1 MDKAAALERTEAL
14 VEKYAELE
22 KEGRIGK
29 YNEEMTKKDF
39 ILPLFDALGWNT
51 ADSREVSAEEAVSKQ
66 RVDYGFRINGI
77 PKFFLEAKSL
87 REDLDNRKFIDQ
99 AINYAWHKGCTWA
112 ILTNFESVIVFNAE
126 LKTEH
131 PWQSQL
137 KRIHSREFLEHFD
150 ELWLLSRESFEQ
162 GVIDKEAEKW
172 GKKTK
177 KSSVDKQLLTDF
189 TRFRE
194 LLSNNVA
201 KLNQSRK
208 LTEEELDE
216 SIQRILDRLIFIR
229 NCEDRELEARTLISN
244 LRQWESRGR
253 GQLLKSLREVFAY
266 FDKEYNSKIF
276 AKHLSD
282 DLEIDNDVL
291 HEIIEGLYHTKENS
305 VFYDFS
311 AIDAD
316 VLGTIYE
323 QYLSHILKKTEK
335 RARLTENHVHRKEQ
349 GIYYTPT
356 YIVDYIVRGT
366 LGELLEG
373 NGVDTERIKILDPAC
388 GSGSFLI
395 KAFDILN
402 QECLR
407 RDKDYNQTQLDL
419 SAGGRFTRK
428 VKILQDNIFGVD
440 LDKQAVEIAQL
451 NLLLKIAEKS
461 HRLPLLERNIRCGN
475 SLIDDEKVAENK
487 AFKWEEQFGEIMRNG
502 GFDVVI
508 GNPPYVRQEELSEI
522 KPYLEANYET
532 YQGMA
537 DLFVY
542 FFEKELK
549 VLKENGYFGMIVSNK
564 WLRAGYGK
572 NLRRFLTRFWIEE
585 LIDFG
590 DLKVFAEATI
600 YPCVMIMRKIEKPNP
615 RIRIC
620 KIATLRFGSLGQYV
634 KNNSFFIDQS
644 KLNENEWN
652 LQNTEANELLK
663 KIRSSGLPI
672 EEYVGVRIYRGV
684 VTGLNKAFVIDK
696 KKRDELIRED
706 SRSEELIKPFLIG
719 AESKRYSIRSKN
731 KYVVFTRRGMD
742 IAQYP
747 SVLRYLEQFKKELSP
762 KKIKEE
768 EEKSKKSKEEEIGRK
783 PGKYEWYEIQDSTEY
798 YRDFEKPK
806 IVWGNLAKR
815 SSFSLDETNGFYVN
829 NPACILPTNSRYVLG
844 ILNSRLMSYFLKSI
858 CAERQGGFIEQK
870 PVYVSQV
877 PIKEPTK
884 EQEIEMTQCVDKMLL
899 LNEKLLKIG
908 DKLTDERARIENEIE
923 QTDSEIDEL
932 VYRIYGLT
940 EDERKIVEG

>member
-1 MDKAAALERTEAL
+1 MDRTAALERTKIL

-22 KEGRIGK
+22 KEGRIGQ

-51 ADSREVSAEEAVSKQ
+51 ADSREVSAEERVSKQ

-87 REDLDNRKFIDQ
+87 KEDLDNRKFIDQ
-99 AINYAWHKGCTWA
+99 AINYSWHKGCTWA
-112 ILTNFESVIVFNAE
+112 ILTNFVSVVVFNAE

-137 KRIHSREFLEHFD
+137 KRIRCTEFLEHFD

-162 GVIDKEAEKW
+162 GIIDKEAEKW

-194 LLSNNVA
+194 LLSKNIA
-201 KLNQSRK
+201 KLNQSRS

-244 LRQWESRGR
+244 LREWEGRGR
-253 GQLLKSLREVFAY
+253 GHLLKNLREVFAY

-291 HEIIEGLYHTKENS
+291 HEIIEGLYHTRDNS

-335 RARLTENHVHRKEQ
+335 RATLTENNVHRKEQ

-366 LGELLEG
+366 LGELLKG
-373 NGVDTERIKILDPAC
+373 KDVDAERIKILDPAC

-395 KAFDILN
+395 KAFDVLN
-402 QECLR
+402 QDYLK
-407 RDKDYNQTQLDL
+407 RDKDYSQTQLDL
-419 SAGGRFTRK
+419 TTGAAFTRK

-451 NLLLKIAEKS
+451 NLLLKIAEKG

-475 SLIDDEKVAENK
+475 SLIDDEKVAGDK
-487 AFKWEEQFGEIMRNG
+487 AFKWEEQFSEIMRDG

-522 KPYLEANYET
+522 KPYLEINYES
-532 YQGMA
+532 YQGTA

-542 FFEKELK
+542 LFEKELRI
-549 VLKENGYFGMIVSNK
+549 LKEDGYFGMIVSNK

-572 NLRRFLTRFWIEE
+572 NLRKLLTGFWIEE
-585 LIDFG
+585 FIDFG
-590 DLKVFAEATI
+590 DLRVFPDATI
-600 YPCVMIMRKIEKPNP
+600 YPCIILMRKIRKPNP
-615 RIRIC
+615 KIRIC
-620 KIATLRFGSLGQYV
+620 KMETLRFGSLGEYV
-634 KNNSFFIDQS
+634 RNNSFFINQS
-644 KLNENEWN
+644 ELNENEWN
-652 LQNTEANELLK
+652 IQKTEANELLR

-672 EEYVGVRIYRGV
+672 EEYVGAKIYRGIL
-684 VTGLNKAFVIDK
+684 TGLNEAFVIDK
-696 KKRDELIRED
+696 KKRDELISED
-706 SRSEELIKPFLIG
+706 SRNEELIKLFLTG

-731 KYVVFTRRGMD
+731 RYVIFTRRGMD
-742 IAQYP
+742 ILQYP

-762 KKIKEE
+762 KK
-768 EEKSKKSKEEEIGRK
+768 SKGQEIGRK
-783 PGKYEWYEIQDSTEY
+783 PGKYEWYEIQDSTAY
-798 YRDFEKPK
+798 YKDFEKPK
-806 IVWGNLAKR
+806 IVWGNLATR
-815 SSFSLDETNGFYVN
+815 SSFSLDETNGYYVN
-829 NPACILPTNSRYVLG
+829 APACILPTNSRYVLG
-844 ILNSRLMSYFLKSI
+844 TLNSKLMSYFLKSI

-884 EQEIEMTQCVDKMLL
+884 EQEIEITQRVEKMLQ
-899 LNEKLLKIG
+899 LNETLLTIG
-908 DKLTDERARIENEIE
+908 DKLTDERTRIENEIAK
-923 QTDSEIDEL
+923 TDSEIDEL
-932 VYRIYGLT
+932 VYRIYGIT
-940 EDERKIVEG
+940 ESEKKIIESSSK

>member
-1 MDKAAALERTEAL
+1 MDRTTALERTKVL
-14 VEKYAELE
+14 VEKYTELE
-22 KEGRIGK
+22 KEGQIGK

-51 ADSREVSAEEAVSKQ
+51 VDSREVSAEEAVSKQ

-112 ILTNFESVIVFNAE
+112 VLTNFVSVVVFNAE

-137 KRIHSREFLEHFD
+137 KRIRCTEFLEHFD

-194 LLSNNVA
+194 LLSKNIT
-201 KLNQSRK
+201 KLNQNRN

-216 SIQRILDRLIFIR
+216 SIQRILDRLIFVR

-291 HEIIEGLYHTKENS
+291 HEIIEGLYHTRDNS

-335 RARLTENHVHRKEQ
+335 RAKLTENNVHRKEQ

-366 LGELLEG
+366 LGELLKG
-373 NGVDTERIKILDPAC
+373 KDVDVERIKILDPAC

-395 KAFDILN
+395 KAFDVLN
-402 QECLR
+402 QEYLK
-407 RDKDYNQTQLDL
+407 RDKDYGQTQLDL
-419 SAGGRFTRK
+419 ATGAIFTRK
-428 VKILQDNIFGVD
+428 VKILQNNIFGVD

-451 NLLLKIAEKS
+451 NLLLKIAEKG

-475 SLIDDEKVAENK
+475 SLIDDEKLAGDK
-487 AFKWEEQFGEIMRNG
+487 AFKWEEQFSEIMRDG

-522 KPYLEANYET
+522 KPYLEANYES
-532 YQGMA
+532 YQGTA

-549 VLKENGYFGMIVSNK
+549 ILKEDGYFGMIVSNK

-572 NLRRFLTRFWIEE
+572 NLRRLLTGVWIEE
-585 LIDFG
+585 FIDFG
-590 DLKVFAEATI
+590 DLKVFADATI
-600 YPCVMIMRKIEKPNP
+600 YPCIIIMRKIRKPNP
-615 RIRIC
+615 KIRIC
-620 KIATLRFGSLGQYV
+620 KMETLRFGSLAEYV
-634 KNNSFFIDQS
+634 RNNSFFIDQS
-644 KLNENEWN
+644 ELDENEWN
-652 LQNTEANELLK
+652 IQKTEANELLK

-672 EEYVGVRIYRGV
+672 EEYVGAEIYRGIL
-684 VTGLNKAFVIDK
+684 TGLNEAFVIDK
-696 KKRDELIRED
+696 KKRDELISED
-706 SRSEELIKPFLIG
+706 SRNEESIKPFLTG

-731 KYVVFTRRGMD
+731 KYVIFTRRGID
-742 IAQYP
+742 ILQYP
-747 SVLRYLEQFKKELSP
+747 SILRYLEQFKKELSP
-762 KKIKEE
+762 KK
-768 EEKSKKSKEEEIGRK
+768 SKEQEIGRK
-783 PGKYEWYEIQDSTEY
+783 PGKYEWYEIQDSTAY
-798 YRDFEKPK
+798 YKDFEKPK
-806 IVWGNLAKR
+806 IVWGNLATR
-815 SSFSLDETNGFYVN
+815 ASFSLDEKNGFYVN
-829 NPACILPTNSRYVLG
+829 APACIMPSSSRYVLG
-844 ILNSRLMSYFLKSI
+844 ILNSNLMSYFLKSI

-884 EQEIEMTQCVDKMLL
+884 EQEIEMTQRVEKMLQ
-899 LNEKLLKIG
+899 LNETLVKIG
-908 DKLTDERARIENEIE
+908 DKLTDERARIENEIAK
-923 QTDSEIDEL
+923 TDSEIDEL

-940 EDERKIVEG
+940 EDERKIVEDSMQ